1 MPSTIVKAANTSLIA
16 LLDRVHKGGEV
27 TIERDGQAVA
37 LLIATNPE
45 KCFDEPQFE
54 TGMIETAQDHTFK
67 TVDNKGFQELC
78 DAYASA
84 V

>member
-1 MPSTIVKAANTSLIA
+1 MSSTIVKVANTSLIA
-16 LLDRVHKGGEV
+16 LLDRVHQGGEV

-37 LLIATNPE
+37 LLISTDSAVGYGTV
-45 KCFDEPQFE
+45 K
-54 TGMIETAQDHTFK
+54 TVQDHTAK
-67 TVDNKGFQELC
+67 TVDDQEFQQLC

>member
-1 MPSTIVKAANTSLIA
+1 MPSTIVKVANTSLIA
-16 LLDRVHKGGEV
+16 LLERVHKGDEV

-37 LLIATNPE
+37 LLVSTNSAE
-45 KCFDEPQFE
+45 DSKIDSEVTLDTQNH
-54 TGMIETAQDHTFK
+54 AFK
-67 TVDNKGFQELC
+67 TVDDEGFQQLC

>member
-1 MPSTIVKAANTSLIA
+1 MSSTIVKVANTSLIA

-37 LLIATNPE
+37 LLISTHA
-45 KCFDEPQFE
+45 KVGSKLAE
-54 TGMIETAQDHTFK
+54 TIQDHTTK
-67 TVDNKGFQELC
+67 AVDDQEFQQLC

>member
-1 MPSTIVKAANTSLIA
+1 MPSTIVKVANTSLIA

-37 LLIATNPE
+37 RLISTDSAVGY
-45 KCFDEPQFE
+45 
-54 TGMIETAQDHTFK
+54 GMTKTIQDHTTK
-67 TVDNKGFQELC
+67 TVDDQEFQHLC

>member
-1 MPSTIVKAANTSLIA
+1 MQNTTVKVANTSLVA
-16 LLDRVHKGGEV
+16 LLDKVHKGGEV

-37 LLIATNPE
+37 LLISTNSTKDPI
-45 KCFDEPQFE
+45 FE
-54 TGMIETAQDHTFK
+54 SETIANTQDHTFK
-67 TVDNKGFQELC
+67 TVDDKGFKQLC

>member
-1 MPSTIVKAANTSLIA
+1 MPSTIVKVANTSLIA

-37 LLIATNPE
+37 LLIATNHE
-45 KCFDEPQFE
+45 KCSDEPQIE
-54 TGMIETAQDHTFK
+54 SGMTDTTQDHTSK
-67 TVDNKGFQELC
+67 AVDNREFQQLC